1 MCLKSGNPAN
11 KLRGKPWFLDNVLR
25 VKVSYSR
32 VGIIHM
38 SKFKP
43 GSVDKNSSTVGLPA

>member
-1 MCLKSGNPAN
+1 MPAN
-11 KLRGKPWFLDNVLR
+11 RLRVNHGLLDNVLL

-32 VGIIHM
+32 VEIIHM

-43 GSVDKNSSTVGLPA
+43 GSVDKNSSTIGLPA